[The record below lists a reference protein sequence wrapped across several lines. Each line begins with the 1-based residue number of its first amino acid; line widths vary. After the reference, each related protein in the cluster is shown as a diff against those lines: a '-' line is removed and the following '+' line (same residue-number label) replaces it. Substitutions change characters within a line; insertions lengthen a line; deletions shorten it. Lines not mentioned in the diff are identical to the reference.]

1 MDLPFL
7 IVAMAVL
14 ARPLLVKAVR
24 SAHGNNTLLGETIMS
39 KDTAAQVVAAFFGYE
54 DGAKFSL
61 EMLEEGG
68 LKKALGDKALLSM
81 DYNGKVSIKEMGDMG
96 GGKGAVIGGALGLLL
111 PGIGTV
117 VGVAGGALIGGLAA
131 KLHDA
136 GFPNDQLK
144 SLGEQLKPNSSLLLA
159 VVDSQHVVEV
169 EAKLRSADG
178 RVITEGLTEDAIDQL
193 AMTDFATDSAMRT
206 AVVAALVAEAP
217 PAPADPTPEGAGF
230 ATAGEDAAR

>member
-1 MDLPFL
+1 MIPQ
-7 IVAMAVL
+7 
-14 ARPLLVKAVR
+14 PGR
-24 SAHGNNTLLGETIMS
+24 SLTEPIAHPTSERATHMS
-39 KDTAAQVVAAFFGYE
+39 TDTPAQVVAAFFDYE

-61 EMLEEGG
+61 DMLEESG

-81 DYNGKVSIKEMGDMG
+81 DYNSKVSIKEFGDMG

-144 SLGEQLKPNSSLLLA
+144 ALGDQLKPNSSLLLA
-159 VVDSQHVVEV
+159 VVDSDQVDQV
-169 EAKLRSADG
+169 AGKLRTANG
-178 RVITEGLTEDAIDQL
+178 HVITEGLSEDAIDQL
-193 AMTDFATDSAMRT
+193 ALTDYATDSAART
-206 AVVAALVAEAP
+206 EVVSALAAEAGP
-217 PAPADPTPEGAGF
+217 EPVAVDAAEIAPAGQGF
-230 ATAGEDAAR
+230 APAGEDIAR

>member
-1 MDLPFL
+1 MTPEG
-7 IVAMAVL
+7 ATHM
-14 ARPLLVKAVR
+14 
-24 SAHGNNTLLGETIMS
+24 SNETPS
-39 KDTAAQVVAAFFGYE
+39 QVVAAFFAYE

-81 DYNGKVSIKEMGDMG
+81 DYNGKVSIKEFGDMG
-96 GGKGAVIGGALGLLL
+96 GGKGAVIGGAIGLLL
-111 PGIGTV
+111 PGIGTII
-117 VGVAGGALIGGLAA
+117 GTAGGALIGGLAA

-144 SLGEQLKPNSSLLLA
+144 SLGDQLKPNSSLLLA
-159 VVDSQHVVEV
+159 VVESQHVSEV

-193 AMTDFATDSAMRT
+193 ALTDFATNT
-206 AVVAALVAEAP
+206 AARSTVVAAMTAAVAPEPAE
-217 PAPADPTPEGAGF
+217 PAPAGQGF
-230 ATAGEDAAR
+230 AALGEDSAR